1 MLMATI
7 FEIESG
13 DGAALFPTASFSSKI
28 NRKLVLSNHLHVQD
42 NERLCKHSSS
52 LVVSQVAFLQCSKP
66 SAPRILC
73 LPLLDYSFTDDEHC
87 LSKCISS
94 TLRPLLQLVYIPTLC
109 HMAERKIPSSS
120 CKGDVIKETLIQL
133 LGELKD
139 IGEIQEQ
146 ESPTFVG
153 TPNVHD
159 FCSIQTPM
167 EEVHFWEF
175 YREQQQQQLLNQ
187 NRSAEN
193 YLHSPAILREMC
205 SAWHDAKETFQILE
219 SSKDGTYG
227 ISSALS
233 QFHTLTQDLGEGGV
247 IEGTLFHVFQV
258 NSLHLDTVNKA
269 YLSSKTRE
277 GGNAKNPTMVI
288 YSQDRLRHLLDI
300 LTASIVRHVCQVFA
314 STVSTQRKSFS
325 TLPMVVFHSFY
336 HSVNVL
342 IDSYMQMVKK
352 LTQSDLP
359 CLPYPWTGESYDL
372 SRAQRVLEK
381 LNDLLM
387 MRTLQE
393 EMEILLSENHI
404 KKNGGTN
411 NYEEPPQLRLIQV
424 SITTT

>member
-1 MLMATI
+1 MASPVSRI
-7 FEIESG
+7 DPSFFIHSIIANSPELSVNADVVHNLWRECLKNDPASRQ
-13 DGAALFPTASFSSKI
+13 AYELFSSPLFPTASFSSKI

-233 QFHTLTQDLGEGGV
+233 QFL
-247 IEGTLFHVFQV
+247 
-258 NSLHLDTVNKA
+258 
-269 YLSSKTRE
+269 
-277 GGNAKNPTMVI
+277 
-288 YSQDRLRHLLDI
+288 
-300 LTASIVRHVCQVFA
+300 IV
-314 STVSTQRKSFS
+314 K
-325 TLPMVVFHSFY
+325 
-336 HSVNVL
+336 
-342 IDSYMQMVKK
+342 ID
-352 LTQSDLP
+352 
-359 CLPYPWTGESYDL
+359 
-372 SRAQRVLEK
+372 
-381 LNDLLM
+381 
-387 MRTLQE
+387 
-393 EMEILLSENHI
+393 
-404 KKNGGTN
+404 
-411 NYEEPPQLRLIQV
+411 
-424 SITTT
+424 

>member
-1 MLMATI
+1 
-7 FEIESG
+7 
-13 DGAALFPTASFSSKI
+13 
-28 NRKLVLSNHLHVQD
+28 
-42 NERLCKHSSS
+42 
-52 LVVSQVAFLQCSKP
+52 
-66 SAPRILC
+66 
-73 LPLLDYSFTDDEHC
+73 
-87 LSKCISS
+87 
-94 TLRPLLQLVYIPTLC
+94 
-109 HMAERKIPSSS
+109 MAEKKISSSS
-120 CKGDVIKETLIQL
+120 CKGDVVKEILMQL

-139 IGEIQEQ
+139 ISESQEQ
-146 ESPTFVG
+146 GPPTFFG
-153 TPNVHD
+153 TPSVHD

-175 YREQQQQQLLNQ
+175 HREQQQQQLLSQ

-193 YLHSPAILREMC
+193 TVHSPAILGEMC
-205 SAWHDAKETFQILE
+205 SAWHDAKETFQVLE

-227 ISSALS
+227 ISSVLS
-233 QFHTLTQDLGEGGV
+233 QFHTLAQDLGEGGV
-247 IEGTLFHVFQV
+247 IEGTLFHVFQL
-258 NSLHLDTVNKA
+258 NSLHLDAENKA
-269 YLSSKTRE
+269 YLTSKTRK
-277 GGNAKNPTMVI
+277 GDNAKNPVVVI

-300 LTASIVRHVCQVFA
+300 LTASIVRHICQVFA
-314 STVSTQRKSFS
+314 STINTQRNSLS
-325 TLPMVVFHSFY
+325 TLPMVLFHSFY
-336 HSVNVL
+336 HSANVL

-424 SITTT
+424 NIATTKFLFLIEYH